1 MLEFGSTDDTVTNSV
16 GSLSQ
21 TLRDQIAASA
31 SAQAKLRIQPFFNA
45 DAFQNP
51 AQQPSRVGSL
61 GPGSRGPAVTDL
73 QNQLKARGFFSGNA
87 TGYYGSITQ
96 GAVDRFQQSAG
107 LSRTGG
113 IANPATRSALGGDTF
128 SGASPLSQFQSP
140 ATAGTATTHVNTPFY
155 PMTGRTDCYQKARA
169 MAAAAGAHLP
179 RGLGNGIQ
187 IATKSPNGNVSINSA
202 AAARGRNYIDSELA
216 NGRPVV
222 VGVHHP
228 GGYHNGGAADHFVTV
243 TGSGL
248 DAKGNRYYT
257 FNDPASRAL
266 GRDTNPA
273 NRFYVGQNGD
283 LYKAGAQGGYVI
295 NRAYSLSWVGRNAE
309 SR

>member
-1 MLEFGSTDDTVTNSV
+1 MLEFGTDDTVTNSI

-21 TLRDQIAASA
+21 TLSKQFAASA
-31 SAQAKLRIQPFFNA
+31 AAAQQMKSLQPFFGA

-61 GPGSRGPAVTDL
+61 SPGSRGSAVTDL
-73 QNQLKARGFFSGNA
+73 QNQLKAQGLFSGNA
-87 TGYYGSITQ
+87 TGYYGSVTQ
-96 GAVDRFQQSAG
+96 RAVQRYQQSAG
-107 LSRTGG
+107 LRPTG
-113 IANPATRSALGGDTF
+113 IANSATRSSLSGDTY
-128 SGASPLSQFQSP
+128 SAARPLSQFQSP

-169 MAAAAGAHLP
+169 MAAGAGAHVLP
-179 RGLGNGIQ
+179 GLGSGIQ
-187 IATKSPNGNVSINSA
+187 VATKSPNGNVSINSA

-222 VGVHHP
+222 VGVHHA
-228 GGYHNGGAADHFVTV
+228 GGYHNGGAADHFVTI
-243 TGSGL
+243 TGSGV

-266 GRDTNPA
+266 GSDTNPA

-283 LYKAGAQGGYVI
+283 LYKAGSQGGYVV